1 MKLLTEVKRLKSLR
15 PLELRAELDDWLV
28 LAYNYMSRR
37 NERRQLPAS
46 IKDALQKNSELH
58 HLHQGKRCF
67 IIGNGPSVNQQN
79 LVSLKDEVTFVVNR
93 FPHHKLAQ
101 DINPTYY
108 VSVDPKFADGSW
120 GTDFIK
126 QVEEKMPNTTCFLS
140 PFGLDFVNE
149 QGLISQNKKYVI
161 WPNQQY
167 CFGYKQKIDLTK
179 GIPGMSNVTKSALS
193 IAMYMGF
200 TEINLIGIDGNG
212 LIKSENSHFYGHEPQ
227 PEDQFVLEKDL
238 VSMSMGLRAWRAI
251 HSYCNRFDVKLQSI
265 NPETVLSAIP
275 QGHYPNLQK
284 DTSN

>member
-1 MKLLTEVKRLKSLR
+1 MKWLEQVKRLQGLR

-28 LAYNYMSRR
+28 NAYNLMSRR
-37 NERRQLPAS
+37 NEEKQLTPG
-46 IKDALQKNSELH
+46 IKEILKKNIELKNR
-58 HLHQGKRCF
+58 HQGRRCF
-67 IIGNGPSVNQQN
+67 IIGNGPSLNQQN
-79 LVSLKDEVTFVVNR
+79 LPSLKDEVTFVVNR
-93 FPHHKLAQ
+93 FPHHQLAEE
-101 DINPTYY
+101 INPTYY

-126 QVEEKMPNTTCFLS
+126 QVEQKMPNTTCFLS

-149 QGLISQNKKYVI
+149 KGLIPQNKKYVI

-167 CFGYKQKIDLTK
+167 CFGYRREVDLTK

-193 IAMYMGF
+193 IAIYMGCS
-200 TEINLIGIDGNG
+200 EINLIGIDGNG
-212 LIKSENSHFYGHEPQ
+212 LLKSDNSHFYGHEPQ

-251 HSYCNRFDVKLQSI
+251 FYYCEQYNVRLQSI

-275 QGHYPNLQK
+275 QGSFPGLQK
-284 DTSN
+284 KKM